1 MTKPPTSTGLH
12 IAARLSTDTG
22 SQPNQNPAC
31 ENTSR
36 IWSVHDYRVAAILF
50 ADVAGYARM
59 MSLDESGTHS
69 QYKAHRR
76 ELIDLKIAEHGGRI
90 VKSTGDGLLAVFKRA
105 HEAVLCAIQ
114 VQQGMS
120 ERNRV
125 EPLYR
130 RIMFRI
136 GINYGKIIVEPDDV
150 YGTEVNV
157 AARLQSIAPAGG
169 IAMSA
174 AIAQIV
180 GGVVK
185 LDLEDFGL
193 RRFKNMTRAVHVFR
207 YSAC

>member
-1 MTKPPTSTGLH
+1 MAVISQ
-12 IAARLSTDTG
+12 LS
-22 SQPNQNPAC
+22 QNHAC
-31 ENTSR
+31 QNTSR
-36 IWSVHDYRVAAILF
+36 IWPVHEYRVAAILF

-59 MSLDESGTHS
+59 MSLDESATHS

-120 ERNRV
+120 ERNKV
-125 EPLYR
+125 EPRYR

-150 YGTEVNV
+150 YGTEANV

-174 AIAQIV
+174 AIAQIIS
-180 GGVVK
+180 GVVK

-193 RRFKNMTRAVHVFR
+193 RRLKNMTRAVHVFR